1 MPRLGLTGGNVN
13 ETRVAVLGC
22 GLMGSAV
29 IRSLAAAGHDVVV
42 WNRSPEK
49 ARALVGDHVR
59 AAASVREAVESA
71 DVVVSVLMGDDVFRG
86 ALEDVPLQGRTVVNL
101 TSLTPELVPAT
112 AEWVTAR
119 GGRYLDG
126 VLMAYPEQIGGAE
139 TVVFYA
145 GSEEAH
151 RELESMLRAIGGGS
165 LYLSDDVRAAAVMD
179 VATVGMFVIPALT
192 AHAESVAYALQHG
205 VPADMLRQGSER
217 GLLASLA
224 HQMDGILDAVASGD
238 HSTDQATAATYAA
251 AARDFLSAVRASG
264 HRGRLLEG
272 AVGSLDDACRE
283 GRGELGISA
292 VAVIH
297 D

>member
-1 MPRLGLTGGNVN
+1 MSERS
-13 ETRVAVLGC
+13 VAVLGC

-29 IRSLAAAGHDVVV
+29 VRALAHAGHDLVV

-49 ARALVGDHVR
+49 AEALVGDRVR
-59 AAASVREAVESA
+59 AAASVHEAVESA
-71 DVVVSVLMGDDVFRG
+71 DVVVSVLMGDDVFRV
-86 ALEDVPLQGRTVVNL
+86 ALEDVSLQGRTVVNL

-139 TVVFYA
+139 TVVLYA
-145 GSEEAH
+145 GSAEAH
-151 RELESMLRAIGGGS
+151 RDLETLLHAIGGAS
-165 LYLSDDVRAAAVMD
+165 QYLSEDVRAAAVMD

-251 AARDFLSAVRASG
+251 AARDFLDAVHAAGS
-264 HRGRLLEG
+264 RGRMLG
-272 AVGSLDDACRE
+272 AAVGALDDACTE
-283 GRGELGISA
+283 GRGDLGISA
-292 VAVIH
+292 VAATR